1 MMYFIT
7 IAAMIGYILF
17 TCKKDKEVS
26 MSYRDYIIRKLK
38 DALIVGSIYGLLAY
52 IKEEDFK
59 MLIVRMLVCIVT
71 ISVIKT
77 ISYILKNKLS

>member
-38 DALIVGSIYGLLAY
+38 DTY
-52 IKEEDFK
+52 IICMSQKF
-59 MLIVRMLVCIVT
+59 L
-71 ISVIKT
+71 
-77 ISYILKNKLS
+77 